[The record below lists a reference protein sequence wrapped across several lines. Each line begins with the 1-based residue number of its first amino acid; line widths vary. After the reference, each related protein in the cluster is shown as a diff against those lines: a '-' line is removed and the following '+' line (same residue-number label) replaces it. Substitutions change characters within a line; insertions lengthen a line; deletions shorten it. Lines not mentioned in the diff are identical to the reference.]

1 MDIDFIGSFST
12 IGGLATLT
20 TFICSLLTNY
30 LKIKEAWLKQVI
42 SWIIPIII
50 SIVGY
55 LTKLGLFINFSE
67 LVAWQGWIFTCL
79 TGLGIGL
86 ISNGIYDI
94 SGVKNGL
101 KSIYTFTQKIFTKQQ
116 KEAE

>member
-30 LKIKEAWLKQVI
+30 LKIKKAWIKQVI
-42 SWIIPIII
+42 SWIIPILI
-50 SIVGY
+50 SIMGY

-67 LVAWQGWIFTCL
+67 LVSWQGWVFTCL

-94 SGVKNGL
+94 SGVKNVL
-101 KSIYTFTQKIFTKQQ
+101 KSIYTFMEKIFTK
-116 KEAE
+116 KEAK